1 MPREMEVRVAIV
13 SGQRAARAARATRG
27 DCSAACL
34 HLYVLE
40 TMVQAVVE
48 PQRVEAGSAGSQ
60 KWRKEAISNTRVE
73 GGAGGCRD
81 RVYQLRDVQS

>member
-13 SGQRAARAARATRG
+13 SCQTAARAARAIRG
-27 DCSAACL
+27 DSSAACL
-34 HLYVLE
+34 HQYVLE

-48 PQRVEAGSAGSQ
+48 PQWFGAGSAGSQ

-73 GGAGGCRD
+73 GGVGGCGH
-81 RVYQLRDVQS
+81 RVYQLRDV